1 VEKAA
6 LKDHINNYYKSEI
19 SISSG
24 LFRDLANELCRVKG
38 DNKDVGIN
46 WYLGFYERYI
56 SVELIYA
63 RLMEKARTANK
74 NVDSYIEWF
83 RLYEVIIA
91 KWNILPADTHN
102 MDELGCFIGVSYKS
116 RVIIPAEEK

>member
-1 VEKAA
+1 MEKAA

-56 SVELIYA
+56 SVELIY
-63 RLMEKARTANK
+63 
-74 NVDSYIEWF
+74 I
-83 RLYEVIIA
+83 
-91 KWNILPADTHN
+91 
-102 MDELGCFIGVSYKS
+102 
-116 RVIIPAEEK
+116 